1 MSHVAA
7 QVIKEQE
14 QIEAC
19 FSTAVSQES
28 TEDTAE
34 RTSLLQYIDI
44 PRKTIPHPADCL
56 CFHCTAE
63 WNARLW
69 APVSLRFSSS

>member
-1 MSHVAA
+1 LSCVAA

-14 QIEAC
+14 QSEAC

-28 TEDTAE
+28 AEDTAE
-34 RTSLLQYIDI
+34 RTSLLQHTDI
-44 PRKTIPHPADCL
+44 PRKTIPNPAYCL

-69 APVSLRFSSS
+69 APVLLRFSSR